1 MGLRSLR
8 FVDLPEHHAPGG
20 FDHAA
25 VHGGKNLL
33 YVAHTANDAVDVIDC
48 ASGQFLRSVPGLTGA
63 AGALVSE
70 ERDLVFTS
78 NRGEDMVSVFA
89 PGNEQGRFKVPV
101 GVRPNGLSFDPRRG
115 LLLAANVGSPDE
127 AGSFTLSVV
136 DITRQK
142 MIHSILVPGRTRW
155 TVFDPPEDLFYV
167 NIADPPRILVVEAAH
182 PDKVTRELTVP
193 AAGPHGLDL
202 DADGQILYCACD
214 AGKILALAPS
224 DGAILQAASLSGT
237 PDVIFFNQ
245 YLLPPSPMDWLPA
258 SHLAYFILDVV
269 EQLNL
274 GEIAQEVHQKNPRG
288 ERPYAIGMMVGLL
301 LYGYSVGIYS
311 SRRIAR
317 ATYEDVAFRVIS
329 GGEYPHFTTINQ
341 FRLDHG
347 ESLGRLF
354 VEGLRLCQATDW

>member
-127 AGSFTLSVV
+127 AGSFYAL
-136 DITRQK
+136 RGG
-142 MIHSILVPGRTRW
+142 HHA
-155 TVFDPPEDLFYV
+155 PED
-167 NIADPPRILVVEAAH
+167 DPL
-182 PDKVTRELTVP
+182 
-193 AAGPHGLDL
+193 
-202 DADGQILYCACD
+202 
-214 AGKILALAPS
+214 
-224 DGAILQAASLSGT
+224 
-237 PDVIFFNQ
+237 
-245 YLLPPSPMDWLPA
+245 
-258 SHLAYFILDVV
+258 
-269 EQLNL
+269 
-274 GEIAQEVHQKNPRG
+274 NPRPG
-288 ERPYAIGMMVGLL
+288 TDALDSIR
-301 LYGYSVGIYS
+301 S
-311 SRRIAR
+311 SRGPLLRQYRRPAP
-317 ATYEDVAFRVIS
+317 DP
-329 GGEYPHFTTINQ
+329 GG
-341 FRLDHG
+341 G
-347 ESLGRLF
+347 GGAS
-354 VEGLRLCQATDW
+354 